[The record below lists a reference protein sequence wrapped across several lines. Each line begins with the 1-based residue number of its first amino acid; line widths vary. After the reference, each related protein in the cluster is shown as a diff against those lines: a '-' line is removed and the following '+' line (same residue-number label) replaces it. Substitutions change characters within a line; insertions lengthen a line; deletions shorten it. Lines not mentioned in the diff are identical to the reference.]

1 MSQKMHS
8 RRGNA
13 FALKHLSMHEMIM
26 RLKRMRESLDL
37 ERKKLLMRA
46 RRRDATSMRRASS
59 ANGTLKTKR

>member
-1 MSQKMHS
+1 
-8 RRGNA
+8 
-13 FALKHLSMHEMIM
+13 M